1 MSRAIPVLSPDEII
15 SRYEKVST
23 LGKGAFGKAY
33 LIKDVRSG
41 VNYVLKQI
49 GASRKSGSDDSA
61 AREASLLSTLDHP
74 NIVKFNDAFW
84 TSGGRLCL
92 VMTYCDAGD
101 LHSLLKRQNGE
112 LLPER
117 VCLQMFAQIAFAVK
131 HIHCRRIIHRDLK
144 TSNVFLMSNGLIKL
158 GDFGISRILDRTKE
172 LARTM
177 VGTPYY
183 LSPEILAE
191 QGYGFKSDIW
201 SLGVVLYEMTTLKHP
216 FDAGNLHSLALR
228 IMKGDFQ
235 DPDATA
241 YSRETRLLIRSMLK
255 QLPEARPNVKMII
268 GAPVMQKPIAAI
280 VAKYPELQC
289 SLDQEN
295 EADLDETVLPINS
308 QVANVDESVMLGSVH
323 EVVET
328 YQDLSKVSSASG
340 DSTIKYSVD
349 DAYSDDFEA
358 YSTDSQPSTYREQ
371 DSIDDLSNPAGIY
384 NYISNRLGETRATL
398 LFEMIQRRIEE
409 GGDDD
414 AVGFREEARLLL
426 PDSTSDN
433 LDHILSLAEAAVF
446 LQNAYNLS
454 VNY

>member
-1 MSRAIPVLSPDEII
+1 MTSRLIPVLGPDEIVA
-15 SRYEKVST
+15 RYEKVST

-41 VNYVLKQI
+41 VSYVLKQI
-49 GASRKSGSDDSA
+49 GASRKSGNDDSA

-84 TSGGRLCL
+84 TTGGRLCL

-117 VCLQMFAQIAFAVK
+117 ICLQMFAQLAFAVK

-228 IMKGDFQ
+228 IMKGDFE
-235 DPDATA
+235 DPDATL

-268 GAPVMQKPIAAI
+268 GAPVMQKPIALV

-295 EADLDETVLPINS
+295 EDLDETVMPING
-308 QVANVDESVMLGSVH
+308 QLVPVVEESVLLGSVH

-328 YQDLSKVSSASG
+328 FDDLSKEEDLSNE
-340 DSTIKYSVD
+340 STVKYSVE
-349 DAYSDDFEA
+349 DACYSEDFEA
-358 YSTDSQPSTYREQ
+358 YSSDSQPSTYREH
-371 DSIDDLSNPAGIY
+371 DSIDDLSNPAGIF

-398 LFEMIQRRIEE
+398 LFDMIQRRIED
-409 GGDDD
+409 GGDD
-414 AVGFREEARLLL
+414 AVGFKDEARQLL
-426 PDSTSDN
+426 PDSTSEDI
-433 LDHILSLAEAAVF
+433 DHVLPLAEAAVF
-446 LQNAYNLS
+446 LQNAYNS
-454 VNY
+454 FN